1 MSTPTLSTP
10 LRRRPRLTLRARVLL
25 WRCRWLVVA
34 ICLGLAIS
42 TVVERVSPAD
52 TRPVAVAAHGLE
64 LGAVLAA
71 ADVRI
76 AALPRDLVPDG
87 AVATAD
93 GLVGA
98 RLAVGVPSG
107 LPLVESVLVEEFTAA
122 PGGTVIAPVRF
133 ADAAVA
139 ALLRPGMRVDVAASG
154 ELGSAARRVATDA
167 LVLALQSAADDDAGG
182 DDGLFGSTGPS
193 AADAPVLLAVTP
205 DEALA
210 LSGVLGQESL
220 SAVIVG

>member
-1 MSTPTLSTP
+1 M
-10 LRRRPRLTLRARVLL
+10 AV
-25 WRCRWLVVA
+25 
-34 ICLGLAIS
+34 CLGLAVS
-42 TVVERVSPAD
+42 TVVERMSPAD
-52 TRPVAVAAHGLE
+52 TRPVAVAARGLE
-64 LGAVLAA
+64 LGAVLSA

-76 AALPRDLVPDG
+76 AALPRDVVPEG

-93 GLVGA
+93 GLLGA
-98 RLAVGVPSG
+98 RLAVAVPTG
-107 LPLVESVLVEEFTAA
+107 LPLVTSVLVEEFTAA
-122 PGGTVIAPVRF
+122 PSGTVIAPVRF

-154 ELGSAARRVATDA
+154 ELGSAARRVATGA
-167 LVLALQSAADDDAGG
+167 LVLALQSTADDDPGG
-182 DDGLFGSTGPS
+182 GSGLFGSSGPS
-193 AADAPVLLAVTP
+193 ASDAPVLLAVTP